1 MSRYIHYVL
10 AGIVGLGSAGQ
21 AYAVDTTA
29 DAVAT
34 VTTPLAVLQTQALDF
49 GELSPSATAGT
60 IVAST
65 GATTGGV
72 TQLNPGNDAG
82 FTVTGQPSTTVN
94 ITVDPTA
101 TLSSNGNSMTANL
114 TAPATA
120 NLNGGGN
127 AAFNVDGTLQVAANQ
142 PSGVY
147 NGTYNVSVNY

>member
-10 AGIVGLGSAGQ
+10 AGIVGLGAVSQ
-21 AYAVDTTA
+21 AKAVDVTA
-29 DAVAT
+29 DALAT

-72 TQLNPGNDAG
+72 TQINPGNDAE
-82 FTVTGQPSTTVN
+82 FSVTGQTSTTYN

-101 TLSSNGNSMTANL
+101 TLSNNGNSMTANL
-114 TAPATA
+114 TAPATDTI
-120 NLNGGGN
+120 NGGGN
-127 AAFNVDGTLQVAANQ
+127 DTFNVDGTLQVAANQ

-147 NGTYNVSVNY
+147 TGTYNVSVNY